1 MNKLLLDG
9 TGIFG
14 KTKYWIMKDDRLY
27 ESISM
32 RLLENTVNDLNIKND
47 KVILEY
53 ED

>member
-1 MNKLLLDG
+1 
-9 TGIFG
+9 
-14 KTKYWIMKDDRLY
+14 MKDDRLY